1 MFYYYNNFMEY
12 CIEKNNINYKLHNHY
27 EQRLFR
33 KLKLNRF
40 TNTQKSELKM
50 VNNLIIS
57 LRRLVGSPEN
67 TVFVMGEL

>member
-33 KLKLNRF
+33 KLKLI
-40 TNTQKSELKM
+40 K
-50 VNNLIIS
+50 
-57 LRRLVGSPEN
+57 
-67 TVFVMGEL
+67 